1 MLTLLRAKLNKEFTM
16 RKRIIIA
23 FLTACLAFSWAFLT
37 ADEVVIGSGNQMARI
52 PLDFFYHNSL
62 FECLYY
68 QNELGFA
75 QGTISRIAF
84 YNNFVTQ
91 LSNKPTKIWLGTTT
105 LTSLTAGWIPSSELT
120 LVFDGEVSYPS
131 GIHII
136 NIELDSLF
144 NYTGDTLVMM
154 VQRPMESG
162 YFSSSDKFYSQ
173 TDTITR
179 ARNAYHDTQV
189 LDPANPPASGF
200 VLNGQYPK
208 IKITY
213 TAQGI
218 ANDLA
223 CSAINSDSFV
233 TLGAAET
240 VQVQINNF
248 GYEAQENYTVK
259 LVKEGGELLAMAAG
273 NPIGAEQTIYQTL
286 SWVPSTPGSYLIY
299 ADIILPGDQNPA
311 NNSSIPQN
319 ITALEAGYL
328 NINVGSGNLT
338 GNLPLDFTYHT
349 SLFETIIYAPE
360 IDTTGLITH
369 LIFYNDFIEN
379 INGTPVIIW
388 LGETNLVN
396 LPLVW
401 IPSSELS
408 LVYYGTMS
416 FLAGE
421 NEIIFPLSPAYNY
434 QGQNLV
440 LMVQRPF
447 DNNVFNTEN
456 KFRIQ
461 SGAMQR
467 TKYIYSDQQEH
478 DPNAPP
484 LYAFDSNQYPQTGFI
499 MRPPNTGFLR
509 GTVRNGANLVSG
521 ATVTA
526 DANQIAYT
534 SAAGTYSLLLSS
546 GLHYITASYPGLNSV
561 SREVN
566 IIPGNTTTADF
577 NLEVNAAEDITAP
590 RFSTALKG
598 VFPNPFNPATTVSF
612 SVYRD
617 NTPITIELYNIKGR
631 RVTSLVNAIYSR
643 GEQHFCF
650 SAKEENGKDLA
661 SGIYFIQLS
670 APDYRKTAKVLLLK

>member
-1 MLTLLRAKLNKEFTM
+1 M
-16 RKRIIIA
+16 RKRFIIA
-23 FLTACLAFSWAFLT
+23 ILTACLALSWAFL
-37 ADEVVIGSGNQMARI
+37 AAEEVIIGSGNQMARI

-75 QGTISRIAF
+75 QGTISGLAF

-91 LSNKPTKIWLGTTT
+91 LSNKPTKIWLGTTN
-105 LTSLTAGWIPSSELT
+105 LTNLNAGWIPSSELT
-120 LVFDGEVSYPS
+120 LVFDGEVNYPS
-131 GIHII
+131 GIHTI

-144 NYTGDTLVMM
+144 HYPGGTLVMM
-154 VQRPMESG
+154 VQRPMDSG

-179 ARNAYHDTQV
+179 ARNAYHDTQD

-223 CSAINSDSFV
+223 CTAITTDSFV
-233 TLGAAET
+233 TLGAVET
-240 VQVQINNF
+240 VQLQINNF
-248 GYEAQENYTVK
+248 GYEAQENYTVM
-259 LVKEGGELLAMAAG
+259 LIKEGGELLATAAG

-286 SWVPSTPGSYLIY
+286 SWVPSTPGNYLIY
-299 ADIILPGDQNPA
+299 GNIVLTGDQNSL
-311 NNSSIPQN
+311 NNYSIPQS

-328 NINVGSGNLT
+328 NINVGGGNLT
-338 GNLPLDFTYHT
+338 GNLPLDFSYHT

-360 IDTTGLITH
+360 IDTTGIITH
-369 LIFYNDFIEN
+369 LIFYNNFIEN
-379 INGTPVIIW
+379 INGKPVIIW
-388 LGETNLVN
+388 LGETDLVN

-408 LVYYGTMS
+408 MVYYGTMS
-416 FLAGE
+416 FPAGE
-421 NEIIFPLSPAYNY
+421 NEIIFPLSPTYNY

-447 DNNVFNTEN
+447 DYDVFNANNVFRT
-456 KFRIQ
+456 Q

-484 LYAFDSNQYPQTGFI
+484 LYAFDSYQYPQTGFI

-509 GTVRNGANLVSG
+509 GTVRNGTDLVCG
-521 ATVTA
+521 ASVTA
-526 DANQIAYT
+526 DASQIAYT

-566 IIPGNTTTADF
+566 IMPGTITTADF
-577 NLEVNAAEDITAP
+577 NLESNAVEDITAP
-590 RFSTALKG
+590 QVSTALKG
-598 VFPNPFNPATTVSF
+598 IFPNPFNPSTTVSF

-617 NTPITIELYNIKGR
+617 NTPITIELYDLKGR
-631 RVTSLVNAIYSR
+631 RVTTLVNALYSK

-650 SAKEENGKDLA
+650 SANDEKGKDLA

-670 APDYRKTAKVLLLK
+670 APDYRKTVKVLLLK